1 MAFRRML
8 RCLRRTETVFIDRSC
23 RSRPFNIRYARSITC
38 YPRVHQSTVL
48 LLPTKHARVGIAI
61 VNFSSQLRL
70 SSSSSSNNALQQH
83 HQLDHNATLESR
95 VSHLEQITSHRR
107 LNKHDVHNE
116 IWPLLSE
123 CAASDPSD
131 SIDRCIDKAKLANRL
146 IQLCLSEV
154 DEYRVHIWRWIEEG
168 NDNSTSKTNEQF
180 QLSAQNQ
187 SVDDDSTEN
196 NGTILNQMYNL
207 VFSSKNNNLPKSN
220 DINNNEDNQTIHNF
234 SPSTLWKNAPH
245 PSKQMYNLAFSSWKR
260 VIETSPTRHSSLS
273 FNTIQI
279 TEKSARQVSSLL
291 STMEN
296 DYTADVEFVNAYNT
310 TVDNSRYAK
319 LRIGAACPDVT
330 TYGEVMNV
338 WGQCVGMFHRNR
350 GKSRRINN
358 NQKQQLVD
366 NDGSLQYMMRLEATA
381 MKEIMGLKESMEVD
395 FNKPPEDGADTDENI
410 DTVATTR
417 HRIRRPSLDKPCF
430 NIILATMARQIN
442 PSLAEMRLVIQQMM
456 ERVMHDLEHSDIELD
471 DEDNPDEHP
480 SMECFPDVVSYNSL
494 IEARAS
500 RSSMFASDTPLRMG
514 NRESNDAF
522 QSIII
527 PHHKWSRGIAGKQS
541 WRQDDESKL
550 SSSSSTPRKLTA
562 SEEEAVFAEQILD
575 EMCNLATLPVRPN
588 IWSYNCKCYACID
601 LQWRHLTLKL
611 MKNNV
616 LLLYSSSIQL

>member
-1 MAFRRML
+1 MSWHSDACLDTFDRR
-8 RCLRRTETVFIDRSC
+8 CG
-23 RSRPFNIRYARSITC
+23 SRPFNIRYVRSITC
-38 YPRVHQSTVL
+38 YPRVRQSTVL

-70 SSSSSSNNALQQH
+70 SSSSSLNNALQQH

-207 VFSSKNNNLPKSN
+207 VFSSKNNNLSKSN
-220 DINNNEDNQTIHNF
+220 DSNNNEDDETIHNF

-245 PSKQMYNLAFSSWKR
+245 PSKHMYNLAFSSWKR
-260 VIETSPTRHSSLS
+260 VIETSSTRHSSSS

-310 TVDNSRYAK
+310 NMDNSRCAK
-319 LRIGAACPDVT
+319 LRIGAAC
-330 TYGEVMNV
+330 
-338 WGQCVGMFHRNR
+338 R
-350 GKSRRINN
+350 GY
-358 NQKQQLVD
+358 V
-366 NDGSLQYMMRLEATA
+366 
-381 MKEIMGLKESMEVD
+381 
-395 FNKPPEDGADTDENI
+395 
-410 DTVATTR
+410 
-417 HRIRRPSLDKPCF
+417 PS
-430 NIILATMARQIN
+430 
-442 PSLAEMRLVIQQMM
+442 
-456 ERVMHDLEHSDIELD
+456 
-471 DEDNPDEHP
+471 
-480 SMECFPDVVSYNSL
+480 
-494 IEARAS
+494 
-500 RSSMFASDTPLRMG
+500 
-514 NRESNDAF
+514 
-522 QSIII
+522 
-527 PHHKWSRGIAGKQS
+527 
-541 WRQDDESKL
+541 
-550 SSSSSTPRKLTA
+550 
-562 SEEEAVFAEQILD
+562 
-575 EMCNLATLPVRPN
+575 
-588 IWSYNCKCYACID
+588 
-601 LQWRHLTLKL
+601 
-611 MKNNV
+611 
-616 LLLYSSSIQL
+616 